1 MKTIKMIAIIILFA
15 GYAIAQNASN
25 YNVVKVNGTLYN
37 ATQKQKL
44 STGASVSQND
54 EVEFG
59 SLTNSAFVIS
69 KDNGRFIMIPDN
81 SLSATAGTVLKPLS
95 RRTAITTRSESQVR
109 LPNSDLFKYF
119 GKDNYLFLGKVSKVW
134 IDTAKI
140 KITENTMLVAKY
152 KNQDGKLISKKLK
165 IEGDQLNI
173 NLDDV
178 FTDKNEDGSI
188 KMFPLEIFYYNNLT
202 KELAL
207 KASFNP
213 ILANT
218 TEIINE
224 FKVIASTVV
233 SNESNNTNILYE
245 EIESFVFNSYG
256 NTNEDELKQF
266 LAQHL
271 EIRPKN

>member
-1 MKTIKMIAIIILFA
+1 MIAILFLLA
-15 GYAIAQNASN
+15 GYTFAQNVSN

-44 STGASVSQND
+44 STGTSVSQDD

-95 RRTAITTRSESQVR
+95 RRTAITTRSESQVK
-109 LPNSDLFKYF
+109 LPHNDLFKYF
-119 GKDNYLFLGKVSKVW
+119 GKDNYLFLGRVSKVW

-140 KITENTMLVAKY
+140 KINENNMLVAKY
-152 KNQDGKLISKKLK
+152 KNQDGKAISKKLNVQ
-165 IEGDQLNI
+165 GDQLII
-173 NLDDV
+173 NLDEV
-178 FTDKNEDGSI
+178 FPDKNEDGSI
-188 KMFPLEIFYYNNLT
+188 KMFPLEIFYFNNLT

-207 KASFNP
+207 KANFNP

-218 TEIINE
+218 SEMVNE
-224 FKVIASTVV
+224 FKVIASTFV
-233 SNESNNTNILYE
+233 NAEGNNSNILFE

-266 LAQHL
+266 ITQNL
-271 EIRPKN
+271 EIRIKN

>member
-1 MKTIKMIAIIILFA
+1 MKTIKMISILLLMF
-15 GYAIAQNASN
+15 GNIIAQNVSN

-44 STGASVSQND
+44 STGTSVNQND

-95 RRTAITTRSESQVR
+95 RRTAITTRSESQVK
-109 LPNSDLFKYF
+109 LPHNDLFKYF
-119 GKDNYLFLGKVSKVW
+119 GKENFLFLGKVSKVW
-134 IDTAKI
+134 IDTSKI
-140 KITENTMLVAKY
+140 KINDNNMLVAKY
-152 KNQDGKLISKKLK
+152 KNHEGNSVSKKLPVQ
-165 IEGDQLNI
+165 GDQLI
-173 NLDDV
+173 IDLDDI
-178 FTDKNEDGSI
+178 FTDKNADGTA

-207 KASFNP
+207 KANFTP
-213 ILANT
+213 VLANKN
-218 TEIINE
+218 EIINE
-224 FKVIASTVV
+224 FKVIAATVNGSEINSSSV
-233 SNESNNTNILYE
+233 IFE

-256 NTNEDELKQF
+256 NTNEEELKQF
-266 LAQHL
+266 IIANL
-271 EIRPKN
+271 EIRMKN

>member
-1 MKTIKMIAIIILFA
+1 MKTIKMIALLFLIV
-15 GYAIAQNASN
+15 GSGFAQNVSN

-44 STGASVSQND
+44 STGTSVSQND

-95 RRTAITTRSESQVR
+95 RRTAITTRSESQVK
-109 LPNSDLFKYF
+109 LPNNDLFKYF
-119 GKDNYLFLGKVSKVW
+119 GKDNYLFLDKVSRVW

-140 KITENTMLVAKY
+140 KINENNMLVAKY
-152 KNQDGKLISKKLK
+152 TNHEGKAISKKLTVQ
-165 IEGDQLNI
+165 GDQLII
-173 NLDDV
+173 NLDEIFPDIN
-178 FTDKNEDGSI
+178 DDGSN
-188 KMFPLEIFYYNNLT
+188 KMFPLEIFYFNNLT

-207 KASFNP
+207 KANFNP
-213 ILANT
+213 IVAKKS
-218 TEIINE
+218 EIINE
-224 FKVIASTVV
+224 FKVIAATINMSQNNN
-233 SNESNNTNILYE
+233 SNIIFE
-245 EIESFVFNSYG
+245 ERESFVFNSYG

-266 LAQHL
+266 IIANL
-271 EIRPKN
+271 EIRTK

>member
-1 MKTIKMIAIIILFA
+1 MKTIKMIALLFLIA
-15 GYAIAQNASN
+15 GYGFAQNVSN

-44 STGASVSQND
+44 STGTSVSQND

-95 RRTAITTRSESQVR
+95 RRTAITTRSESQVK
-109 LPNSDLFKYF
+109 LPNNDLFKYF
-119 GKDNYLFLGKVSKVW
+119 GKDNYLFLDKVSRVW

-140 KITENTMLVAKY
+140 KINENNMLVAKY
-152 KNQDGKLISKKLK
+152 TNQEGKAISKKLTVQ
-165 IEGDQLNI
+165 GDQLII
-173 NLDDV
+173 NLDEI
-178 FTDKNEDGSI
+178 FPDKNDDGSN
-188 KMFPLEIFYYNNLT
+188 KMFPLEIFYFNNLT

-207 KASFNP
+207 KASFKP
-213 ILANT
+213 IVANKS
-218 TEIINE
+218 EIINE
-224 FKVIASTVV
+224 FKVIAGTINMSEN
-233 SNESNNTNILYE
+233 SNSNIIFE

-266 LAQHL
+266 IIANL
-271 EIRPKN
+271 EIRTK

>member
-1 MKTIKMIAIIILFA
+1 MKTIKMIAMLLLLV
-15 GYAIAQNASN
+15 GYSIAQNGSN

-44 STGASVSQND
+44 STGTSVSQND

-95 RRTAITTRSESQVR
+95 RRTAITTRSESQVK
-109 LPNSDLFKYF
+109 LPNNDLFKYF
-119 GKDNYLFLGKVSKVW
+119 GKDNYLFLDKVSRVW

-140 KITENTMLVAKY
+140 KINENNMLVAKY
-152 KNQDGKLISKKLK
+152 TNQEGKAISKKLTVQ
-165 IEGDQLNI
+165 GDQLII
-173 NLDDV
+173 NLDEI
-178 FTDKNEDGSI
+178 FPDKNDDSSN
-188 KMFPLEIFYYNNLT
+188 KMFPIEVFYFNNLT

-207 KASFNP
+207 KASFKP
-213 ILANT
+213 IVANKS
-218 TEIINE
+218 EIINE
-224 FKVIASTVV
+224 FKVIAGTINMSEN
-233 SNESNNTNILYE
+233 SNSNIIFE

-266 LAQHL
+266 IIANL
-271 EIRPKN
+271 EIRTR

>member
-1 MKTIKMIAIIILFA
+1 MKTIKISSIFLLLVVFA
-15 GYAIAQNASN
+15 QAQNASN

-44 STGASVSQND
+44 STGTSVNQND

-95 RRTAITTRSESQVR
+95 RRTAITTRSESQVK
-109 LPNSDLFKYF
+109 LPHNDLFKYF
-119 GKDNYLFLGKVSKVW
+119 GKDNFLFLNKISTVW
-134 IDTAKI
+134 IDTTKMKI
-140 KITENTMLVAKY
+140 NENNMLVAKY
-152 KNQDGKLISKKLK
+152 KNHEGKAITKKLML
-165 IEGDQLNI
+165 EGDKLVM
-173 NLDDV
+173 NLDEI
-178 FTDKNEDGSI
+178 FTDKNEDGSN
-188 KMFPLEIFYYNNLT
+188 KMFPIEIFYYNNLT

-207 KASFNP
+207 KASFTP
-213 ILANT
+213 ILANKK
-218 TEIINE
+218 EIVNE
-224 FKVIASTVV
+224 FKVIAATVNN
-233 SNESNNTNILYE
+233 SESNNSNVIFE

-266 LAQHL
+266 IISNL
-271 EIRPKN
+271 EIRMKN

>member
-1 MKTIKMIAIIILFA
+1 MKTIKMIAILLLLT
-15 GYAIAQNASN
+15 GYSFAQNVSN

-37 ATQKQKL
+37 TTQKQKL
-44 STGASVSQND
+44 STGTSVNQND

-95 RRTAITTRSESQVR
+95 RRTAITTRSESQIK
-109 LPNSDLFKYF
+109 LPHNDLFKYF
-119 GKDNYLFLGKVSKVW
+119 GKDNFLFLGKVSKVW

-140 KITENTMLVAKY
+140 KINENNMLVAKY
-152 KNQDGKLISKKLK
+152 TNQDGQAINKKLSVQ
-165 IEGDQLNI
+165 GDQLII
-173 NLDDV
+173 NLDEL
-178 FTDKNEDGSI
+178 FPDKNADGSH
-188 KMFPLEIFYYNNLT
+188 KMFPLEIFYFNNLT

-207 KASFNP
+207 KANFKP
-213 ILANT
+213 VLANQ
-218 TEIINE
+218 TEIVNE
-224 FKVIASTVV
+224 FKVIAATINA
-233 SNESNNTNILYE
+233 NESNNNNIIFE

-266 LAQHL
+266 INANL
-271 EIRPKN
+271 ELRMKN